1 MAHHPDTSPSVGAER
16 RQFEAL
22 YDAHAQAVLAYALRR
37 TDRATA
43 EDVLADV
50 FLVVWRRLH
59 DVPAEPRAWLLGTA
73 RKTLANHRRS
83 VARQQA
89 LGERLI
95 HERPAVAADDPHA
108 AGAGSDPEILRALAA
123 LGESDRE
130 ALLLVAWDGLAPR
143 EAAAVLGV
151 RAPTFTM
158 RLSRARKRLA
168 ALLDEPPA
176 AAPTPASESGPC
188 QSEASRA

>member
-1 MAHHPDTSPSVGAER
+1 MDTHCFVGADR

-22 YDAHAQAVLAYALRR
+22 YAAHAPAVLAYALRR

-43 EDVLADV
+43 DDVLADV

-59 DVPAEPRAWLLGTA
+59 ELPADPRSFLLGTA

-83 VARQQA
+83 AARQQA

-95 HERPAVAADDPHA
+95 HERPATDDGPHA
-108 AGAGSDPEILRALAA
+108 AGTGDDPEILRALAQ
-123 LGESDRE
+123 LSEPDRE

-151 RAPTFTM
+151 AAPTFTM
-158 RLSRARKRLA
+158 RLSRARRRLA
-168 ALLDEPPA
+168 ALLDAPDSPPRP
-176 AAPTPASESGPC
+176 APSDPDPC
-188 QSEASRA
+188 ASEASRA